1 MRMKQSDE
9 GGGAEVM
16 MSPMIDAV
24 FLLLI
29 FFLVATM
36 LKKEDRDIDITP
48 PESSSA
54 VRLLPDDETLVLGV
68 GREGEFY
75 WQGVTLTLDDLHQ
88 RLREVAIDD
97 PTRQVRLDA
106 DHQTPFVYV
115 VQVLDLTQF
124 NGMQNVG
131 IRTYDSRYNR
141 R

>member
-1 MRMKQSDE
+1 MRMQRDSEHD
-9 GGGAEVM
+9 AEVM

-36 LKKEDRDIDITP
+36 LKKENRDIDIVP
-48 PESSSA
+48 PESASA
-54 VRLLPDDETLVLGV
+54 VRLLPDDDTLVLGV
-68 GREGEFY
+68 DRQGDFY
-75 WQGVTLTLDDLHQ
+75 WQGVPMSLDDLHH
-88 RLREVAIDD
+88 RMREVALTD
-97 PTRQVRLDA
+97 PVRRIRLDA
-106 DHQTPFVYV
+106 DAQTPYVHV

-124 NGMQNVG
+124 NGMHNVG